1 MRRTGQVVESE
12 DRGVKTKEAAVIAG
26 REFFSFSLFFLLKVK
41 KTFMRKS

>member
-26 REFFSFSLFFLLKVK
+26 REFFSFSLFFSKVK